1 MVDFMNI
8 NESKVK
14 IAGRAWDA
22 DEVKSL
28 AHKKIFQF
36 QKCVEFWRP
45 LLERGRVLEDRF
57 EGNIFTAEQRETYL
71 NNGVIPFEPPIA
83 KAPIRALVG
92 QAIKS
97 RKSGKI
103 VSERSSAE
111 AADNSDELRVLNA
124 VMKDMEIKTREEYRI
139 TKAIESTFVTGFW
152 NVLMFDHDRPSRNSD
167 GARYKMVNVPWN
179 SCVFGPVTAREP
191 DGSDIK
197 EIFFFDNRTVADL
210 IDNYPRM
217 KKQIEEHFNP
227 SKYGDSSML
236 SSLDQWNDTM
246 TSEDRDMMFDVLRS
260 ADETC
265 ARSGM
270 ARVVMHLFPIK
281 RKEEVWVNMYSE
293 DSEDVEIRPPDWDD
307 ARWDKWVQDNS
318 DKYSGP
324 YEKEI
329 ITLWM
334 TVFTTSGLVLAN
346 EKHWFQENGQLP
358 CSFWL
363 GAISGNQPTCPMIDM
378 SEYVLANA
386 VSATEQL
393 HDNRMQSSKMLVVK
407 SGTIEK
413 ESMENLAS
421 EATKSV
427 GIVIGT
433 QDSGVSAR
441 ELVHEITRV
450 PNKTWGDYSE
460 HLKREMYEN
469 TRINEAMLGEHAAR
483 QSAIAKEAEIAQAL
497 SVNAVYIDNMNRSW
511 WYHQNL
517 KLKLIPYFYAG
528 HEVLEIIDEET
539 DERQVLEVN
548 KPEGYDIEGNVES
561 VANDLTS
568 NRYRWDIEAGDSS
581 ANAKIRAVE
590 EALVIVNAAAG
601 PLAQADP
608 TGMMFSD
615 FLAALDNPLLKKS
628 GKRMA
633 QTMQQAAQQKQM
645 EEQQKAS
652 VEQTVKLAN
661 ARAALQRAHK
671 SGMFLNFRAEDLSN
685 YPQLLDLFVEFQRIS
700 ATNVERDFQTAQQA
714 AGPQQPGMDMM
725 GMAGGG
731 QPQGAPPAQEQ
742 GMTGPPPAQEPVPV
756 QQ

>member
-1 MVDFMNI
+1 MKNILSI

-14 IAGRAWDA
+14 IAGKAWDN
-22 DEVKSL
+22 DEVREL
-28 AHKKIFQF
+28 VAKKIFQF
-36 QKCVEFWRP
+36 QKCVEYWRP
-45 LLERGRVLEDRF
+45 LLERGRLLEDRF
-57 EGNIFTAEQRETYL
+57 EGRIFTQEQRIEYL
-71 NNGVIPFEPPIA
+71 NNDIIPLEPPIA

-92 QAIKS
+92 QSIKS
-97 RKSGKI
+97 RKSGQV
-103 VSERSSAE
+103 VSERSSTE

-124 VMKDMEIKTREEYRI
+124 VMKDMEIKTREEHRI
-139 TKAIESTFVTGFW
+139 TEAITSAFITGWW
-152 NVLMFDHDRPSRNSD
+152 NVLMFDHDRPSRNSE
-167 GARYKMVNVPWN
+167 GLRYKMTNLPWA
-179 SCVFGPVTAREP
+179 SCVFGPTTVREP

-197 EIFFFDNRTVADL
+197 EMFFFDNRTIGDL

-217 KKQIEEHFNP
+217 KKQIEAHFDPN
-227 SKYGDSSML
+227 KYGDSSML
-236 SSLDQWNDTM
+236 SSLRQWDDTM
-246 TSEDRDMMFDVLRS
+246 TSEDRDMMYDVLRG

-270 ARVVMHLFPIK
+270 AKVIMHLYPIR
-281 RKEEVWVNMYSE
+281 RKEEVWVNIYSE
-293 DSEDVEIRPPDWDD
+293 DGEDVEIRPPDWDD
-307 ARWDKWVQDNS
+307 ERWDKWVQDNS
-318 DKYSGP
+318 DKYAGP

-329 ITLWM
+329 VTLWM

-363 GAISGNQPTCPMIDM
+363 GAISGNQPTGPMVDM
-378 SEYVLANA
+378 NEDVLANA
-386 VSATEQL
+386 VAETEYLNDLRKGSAKLLIVREGAVSNM
-393 HDNRMQSSKMLVVK
+393 DA
-407 SGTIEK
+407 I
-413 ESMENLAS
+413 AS
-421 EATKSV
+421 EANKALGLITINK
-427 GIVIGT
+427 
-433 QDSGVSAR
+433 DSTTPISDTVQ
-441 ELVHEITRV
+441 EMTRK
-450 PNKTWGDYSE
+450 PNDHWKLYAE
-460 HLKREMYEN
+460 QRKRGMYEN
-469 TRINEAMLGEHAAR
+469 TRINETMLGEHAPR
-483 QSAIAKEAEIAQAL
+483 QSAVAKESEISQAL
-497 SVNAVYIDNMNRSW
+497 AVNAAYIDNMNRSW
-511 WYHQNL
+511 QYHQNL
-517 KLKLIPYFYAG
+517 KLKLIPYFYAD
-528 HEVLEIIDEET
+528 HEVLEVIDEET
-539 DERQVLEVN
+539 NERQVLEVN
-548 KPEGYDIEGNVES
+548 APTSYDIEGNVVS

-568 NRYRWDIEAGDSS
+568 NRYRWEISPTDDS

-685 YPQLLDLFVEFQRIS
+685 YPQLLDLFIEFQRIS

-742 GMTGPPPAQEPVPV
+742 GMMGPPPAQGPVPA